1 MDGDFRPRGTR
12 NAASFGATEGLLVCA
27 AAVETVLLA
36 GLALVV
42 GGVGAGSGVVASFAR
57 LNAVFLI
64 PFRWLPAAAPAG
76 VRQLLALVVY
86 GVVLLALVG
95 LSAWAA
101 RRRALP

>member
-1 MDGDFRPRGTR
+1 MDDEIRLRGTR
-12 NAASFGATEGLLVCA
+12 NAAPVGATEGLLVCV

-36 GLALVV
+36 GFALVV

-57 LNAVFLI
+57 LNALFLV
-64 PFRWLPAAAPAG
+64 PFRWLPAAAAAG

-86 GVVLLALVG
+86 GAVLLALVG
-95 LSAWAA
+95 LSARAA